1 MDGVKTEISLDT
13 GAEPKACLLSYYSI
27 LHQTQAWHVWK
38 F

>member
-1 MDGVKTEISLDT
+1 MYILKHVLVFSTRAVG
-13 GAEPKACLLSYYSI
+13 LLSYYREYTV